1 MNTTTRNERVTM
13 QINDTAKFILLTLG
27 AFFLSLG
34 GAVLLFSLIEKLF
47 FDLHG
52 VGLIVSLSFV
62 TLALGAL
69 LLLIRRKRFL

>member
-1 MNTTTRNERVTM
+1 M
-13 QINDTAKFILLTLG
+13 QVNDTIRFMLLTLG

-34 GAVLLFSLIEKLF
+34 GAVLLFSLIQKLF

-52 VGLIVSLSFV
+52 VGLIVLLSFI

-69 LLLIRRKRFL
+69 LLLLRWKRSL